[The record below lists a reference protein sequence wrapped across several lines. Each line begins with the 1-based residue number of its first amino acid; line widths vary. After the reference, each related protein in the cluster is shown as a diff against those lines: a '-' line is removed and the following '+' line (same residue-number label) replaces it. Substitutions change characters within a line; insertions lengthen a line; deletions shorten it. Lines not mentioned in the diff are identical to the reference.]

1 MSEHNGFDVIV
12 VIAFIALIIWGFYQA
27 IPEKITV
34 QNNELISYAKKKYN
48 TDDAESALAYLYEDL
63 ENNSLT
69 PDDFNYDYG
78 AELDMKYDE
87 GYDDG
92 YYDGYYKGHEDGT
105 RNIWAY

>member
-12 VIAFIALIIWGFYQA
+12 VIVFIALMIWGFCQA

-34 QNNELISYAKKKYN
+34 ENNELISYAKKKYN
-48 TDDAESALAYLYEDL
+48 TDDAESALDSLYEDL
-63 ENNSLT
+63 ENNDLT
-69 PDDFNYDYG
+69 SDTPNDNYG

-105 RNIWAY
+105 QNIWTY